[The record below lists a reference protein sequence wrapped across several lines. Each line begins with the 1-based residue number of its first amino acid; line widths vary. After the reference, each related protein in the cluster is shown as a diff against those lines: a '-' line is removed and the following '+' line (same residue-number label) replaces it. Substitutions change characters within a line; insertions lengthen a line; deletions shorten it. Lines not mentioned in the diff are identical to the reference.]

1 VSLMWLQAIL
11 TADDLLHALH
21 ELTPTRIQL
30 DEDDASRTLHLDP
43 PTEVKFRDGEGALV
57 RTSATL
63 KWDVVGISVP
73 VALRSVDVL
82 LIPTIEQDQEGADVL
97 ALQARLEQLDLS
109 ALPGFV
115 EEKLRSRINEALERP
130 TAFVRWKFTHT
141 LDFNFHLPES
151 VRPRRDL
158 HLSARWG
165 ALRVS
170 EQGFAMA
177 ASFSFLASVPPGATP
192 LADSAS

>member
-1 VSLMWLQAIL
+1 MWLQAIL
-11 TADDLLHALH
+11 TADDLMHALH

-30 DEDDASRTLHLDP
+30 DDDDPSRSLALDP
-43 PTEVKFRDGEGALV
+43 PTEVRFRDGEGALV

-63 KWDVVGISVP
+63 KWDVVGIAVP
-73 VALRSVDVL
+73 VVLRSVEVL
-82 LIPTIEQDQEGADVL
+82 LTPSIEQGADGADALV
-97 ALQARLEQLDLS
+97 LQAKLEHLDLS

-115 EEKLRSRINEALERP
+115 EDKLRTRINQALEKP
-130 TAFVRWKFTHT
+130 SAFVRWKFTQT

-151 VRPRRDL
+151 VVPRRDL

-165 ALRVS
+165 AIRVS

-177 ASFSFLASVPPGATP
+177 ASFSFLANVAPGSPAVATETR
-192 LADSAS
+192 